1 MNNYTTS
8 HTWTNKNPY
17 FSAYRIS
24 NEVQVKPP
32 QLDYHKD
39 EGLYT
44 IVRSKLGFDVPLT
57 NKYIP
62 TTSLSTSSFVFVP
75 VPVSSNFT
83 VSSVIEELTANVA
96 YEMKVKFYD
105 KTSGEFITEKKFGG
119 TYLGVVESPITMS
132 LEQSQCVGSWGRTN
146 FVVNGDFEQN
156 SCTLA
161 SNWCNWN

>member
-24 NEVQVKPP
+24 NDVQVKPP

-44 IVRSKLGFDVPLT
+44 IVRSKLGFDTALT
-57 NKYIP
+57 NKYVP
-62 TTSLSTSSFVFVP
+62 TTSLSLTSFVFVP
-75 VPVSSNFT
+75 VPASSNFT
-83 VSSVIEELTANVA
+83 ASTVIEEITANVS

-105 KTSGEFITEKKFGG
+105 KYSGEFITEKTFGG
-119 TYLGVVESPITMS
+119 TYSGVVESPITMS
-132 LEQSQCVGSWGRTN
+132 L
-146 FVVNGDFEQN
+146 
-156 SCTLA
+156 
-161 SNWCNWN
+161 